1 MNNRVRWRLG
11 ALAGAV
17 ALLAGLASFQ
27 AHALGLGRITVQSA
41 LGEPLRAEIDI
52 AEITPEEAASLRA
65 GVASPESFK
74 ASGLEYSSALANLKV
89 SVERRSN
96 GRSFLRLS
104 STRPV
109 SEPFVDLVLEASWSS
124 GRVVR
129 DYTMLF
135 DPPNLRQP
143 GSISSAAAAPVAP
156 ILSRPP
162 APAGAVVQSPPASP
176 PVSATVA
183 ASSPPAARPAPVARA
198 VPAPPPTAR
207 AATATGQE
215 VTVKSGDTASKIANR
230 YKPANISLDQMLVA
244 MLRSNPEAFIG
255 GNVNRIKSGAV
266 IEIPDPAQVAAL
278 PASEASRTIV
288 AQSRDFNDFRRKFA
302 QNVPAAEV
310 GAANRQAAGQVQAKV
325 EDKTTA
331 AVLPDKLT
339 LSKGSV
345 QGKAAAD
352 EKLVK
357 DKQAQEASVRV
368 AELAKNIA
376 DLNKISGA
384 TGAAAAGSAAK
395 ANANANAIVV
405 PRPAALPASTSAVS
419 TAIAPV
425 ATTAT
430 AVIAP
435 PANVASAVVVP
446 SNTVV
451 ANTATLAAVPASAT
465 TTATVAATTPSATA
479 TSAVTATV
487 ANATPLSSAGGTT
500 TSTTAVVNTA
510 AVAASAASA
519 ASTAAAKPAVPVV
532 QSAAQPGLVDELME
546 NPFVLPGLA
555 ALLLL
560 LAGFGFYRSRQRNN
574 PAQVDSSFL
583 ESRLQP
589 DSFFG
594 ASGGQRIDTSEGG
607 TTGSSQVYSP
617 SQLDAAGDVD
627 PVAEADVYL
636 AYGRDLQAEEIL
648 KEAIRTT
655 PGRVA
660 IHAKLMEIYAK
671 RRDVKAFEVV
681 AIEAFNLTRG
691 EGPEWA
697 YIGEMGRDLDPTNP
711 MYQPGGQPGGNAG
724 KAAFVAPQSAAAF
737 GFGASTIPQ
746 MVQPQHEEP
755 SKPVDFDL
763 DLDFSA
769 GEAPVASAP
778 TTPAPLPLHQPKPT
792 VALRPLP
799 EDPPIFDGL
808 DMDFGAGAIALK
820 PAPAPAQPSASM
832 TPDFDPFAD
841 DGLTFTDTPPPP
853 APAAKPLA
861 AAAPAVMDSGM
872 LEFDLGSL
880 SLDLDEKTTESPSIR
895 GNLDDNG
902 PLETKFALAEEFR
915 ALGDMDGARSLA
927 EEVLAQASGSLKNK
941 AQAFLNALS

>member
-17 ALLAGLASFQ
+17 ALLTGLASFQ

-74 ASGLEYSSALANLKV
+74 ASGLEYSSALADLRV
-89 SVERRSN
+89 SVERRAN

-109 SEPFVDLVLEASWSS
+109 SEPFVDLVLEANWSS

-143 GSISSAAAAPVAP
+143 GTISSAAATPVAP
-156 ILSRPP
+156 MLSRPP
-162 APAGAVVQSPPASP
+162 APAGVIVQSPPAPP
-176 PVSATVA
+176 PVRATA
-183 ASSPPAARPAPVARA
+183 AVPVPPAARPAPVARA
-198 VPAPPPTAR
+198 APAPPPAAR
-207 AATATGQE
+207 AAAAGPE
-215 VTVKSGDTASKIANR
+215 VTVKAGDTAGKIANQYR
-230 YKPANISLDQMLVA
+230 PANISLDQMLVA

-266 IEIPDPAQVAAL
+266 IDIPSAEQAAASPA
-278 PASEASRTIV
+278 PEASRTIV
-288 AQSRDFNDFRRKFA
+288 AQAKDFNDFRRKFA

-310 GAANRQAAGQVQAKV
+310 GAANRQAAGRVQAKV

-345 QGKAAAD
+345 QGKAAAE
-352 EKLVK
+352 EKIAK

-384 TGAAAAGSAAK
+384 PGAAAAGSAAK
-395 ANANANAIVV
+395 ANAIAV
-405 PRPAALPASTSAVS
+405 PRPAALPASSSAVS
-419 TAIAPV
+419 TAAAPV
-425 ATTAT
+425 TTTAT
-430 AVIAP
+430 VVIAP
-435 PANVASAVVVP
+435 PATVASAVVVP
-446 SNTVV
+446 ASTVV
-451 ANTATLAAVPASAT
+451 ASTATLASVPASAT
-465 TTATVAATTPSATA
+465 PTATVAATTA
-479 TSAVTATV
+479 TATV
-487 ANATPLSSAGGTT
+487 AEATPVLSAGGTT
-500 TSTTAVVNTA
+500 TSTTAVVDA
-510 AVAASAASA
+510 AAPAASAAVAQPA
-519 ASTAAAKPAVPVV
+519 APVV
-532 QSAAQPGLVDELME
+532 QPAPQPGLVDELME

-560 LAGFGFYRSRQRNN
+560 LAGFGFYRFRQRNN
-574 PAQVDSSFL
+574 PASVDSSFL

-607 TTGSSQVYSP
+607 ATGSSLVYSP

-697 YIGEMGRDLDPTNP
+697 YIGEMGRDLDATNP
-711 MYQPGGQPGGNAG
+711 MYQPGGQPDGNAG
-724 KAAFVAPQSAAAF
+724 KAAFVAPDSAAAF

-746 MVQPQHEEP
+746 MIQPQHEEP
-755 SKPVDFDL
+755 SASVDFDL

-769 GEAPVASAP
+769 GDSPVAAAQ
-778 TTPAPLPLHQPKPT
+778 PAPAASPVYQPEPT
-792 VALRPLP
+792 VALKPLP

-808 DMDFGAGAIALK
+808 DMDFGTGTIALK
-820 PAPAPAQPSASM
+820 PAPEPEQASASI

-841 DGLTFTDTPPPP
+841 NGLTFTDTPQPP
-853 APAAKPLA
+853 APAAKPLV

-880 SLDLDEKTTESPSIR
+880 SLDLDEATTESPSVE
-895 GNLDDNG
+895 GNSDDNG
-902 PLETKFALAEEFR
+902 PLETKFSLAEEFR
-915 ALGDMDGARSLA
+915 ALGDLDGARSLA